1 MGNLHDMSWMILC
14 GVLVMFM
21 QAGFACLE
29 SGFVRAKN
37 SINVAIK
44 NLVDFCVAAIIFW
57 AVGFGMMFGATAAGW
72 IGISGFFAELTGDPW
87 NAAFF
92 FFQLVFCGTATTI
105 VSGAV
110 AERIS
115 FKGYLLVAI
124 VTSMAIYPVA
134 GHWGWNGAAE
144 HEAHGWLNSL
154 GFVDFAGST
163 VVHSVGGWVSLA
175 AILILGP
182 RLGRFDGKGNEIQG
196 HNLVLATVGLIF
208 LWFGWYGFNAGSTLG
223 LTVAIPVIVINTT
236 LAGAAGALTGLA
248 LAWWRKGRPDVPQTI
263 NGALA
268 GLIAI
273 TASVHA
279 VLPGTALVIGAMGGA
294 VMVGLTCLLE
304 RLHVDDA
311 VGAVP
316 AHAGAG
322 VWGTLAVGIYGDP
335 ILLGTGLGWWEQIGI
350 QVAGIGACALWSFGA
365 SFGLLWTINRF
376 VPLRVSNEAEQ
387 EGLNKA
393 EHQAMTAS
401 VELLR
406 AMDHQRAT
414 GNFTSHFPVEPHTE
428 VGEIAHEYNQVLDKV
443 IFEQT
448 EREAALRSLMESKVQ
463 LEETAHELEI
473 RNAEL
478 TEARDQALQAARAKS
493 EFLATMSHEIRTP
506 LNGIL
511 GMAELLRRTPLS
523 YKQQR
528 LAEMVHHSG
537 SLLLQIINDILDFA
551 KIEAG
556 RLELER
562 VPFDLRRVIEDIFEL
577 FTEQARAKGLE
588 LKQYVAADVPLLVNG
603 DPTRL
608 AQILMNLVSNAIKFT
623 HQGEV
628 AVDMMVAESC
638 EQNVR
643 LRCEVRDTGIGI
655 PASAQEKIFESFAQ
669 ADGSMTRK
677 YGGTGLGLA
686 IAKQLVQAMDGQ
698 IGVQNHEGE
707 GTTFWFTASL
717 SVAQRSQVTEQTV
730 SRVKAI
736 APDSIL
742 SGADVLLAEDN
753 LVSRDVA
760 IGFLESAGCCVDAV
774 TDGVQAVEA
783 CRRKAYHLVFM
794 DCQMPGLDGYT
805 ACGQIRELQD
815 RLGRRTPIVALTA
828 NGLKSDREHC
838 LAVGMDDYL
847 SKPYTQEQLI
857 AIARRWVSP
866 ETAPA
871 LPHGETIHKAR
882 SVASSSGSAT
892 CLDERTLQALLALSR
907 PSRPDVCAAV
917 LAKYLDSSS
926 GYIEAVRQAIA
937 EQNSTALFHAAHAMK
952 SSSGMVGAL
961 ALAEKIKEL
970 ESLGRSGDLV
980 SAPDLFAQVE
990 MEYHRVREAIKELL
1004 AKKAA

>member
-1 MGNLHDMSWMILC
+1 MSNLQDMSWIILC
-14 GVLVMFM
+14 GLLVMLM

-57 AVGFGMMFGATAAGW
+57 AVGFGVMFGATAAGW
-72 IGISGFFAELTGDPW
+72 SGTSGFFAEVTGDPW
-87 NAAFF
+87 KAAFF

-115 FKGYLLVAI
+115 FKGYLLIAI

-134 GHWGWNGAAE
+134 GHWAWNGAAE
-144 HEAHGWLNSL
+144 HETHGWLNSL

-182 RLGRFDGKGNEIQG
+182 RLGRFDGKANEIQG
-196 HNLVLATVGLIF
+196 HNLVLATVGLLF

-223 LTVAIPVIVINTT
+223 LTEAIPVIVINTT

-279 VLPGTALVIGAMGGA
+279 VVPGTALVIGAMGGA
-294 VMVGLTCLLE
+294 VMVGVTCLLE
-304 RLHVDDA
+304 RIHVDDA

-335 ILLGTGLGWWEQIGI
+335 VLLGTKLGWWEQMGV
-350 QVAGIGACALWSFGA
+350 QALGIGACALWSFGA

-376 VPLRVSNEAEQ
+376 IPLRVSNEAEL

-393 EHQAMTAS
+393 EHQAITAS

-406 AMDHQRAT
+406 AMDHQRTT
-414 GNFTSHFPVEPHTE
+414 GNFAHHVPVEPHTE

-463 LEETAHELEI
+463 LESTAHELEI
-473 RNAEL
+473 RNVEL

-493 EFLATMSHEIRTP
+493 EFLAMMSHEIRTP

-523 YKQQR
+523 DKQQR
-528 LAEMVHHSG
+528 LAETVHHSG
-537 SLLLQIINDILDFA
+537 SVLLEIINDLLDFA

-556 RLELER
+556 KLELER
-562 VPFDLRRVIEDIFEL
+562 IPFDVRRVVEDIVEL
-577 FTEQARAKGLE
+577 FAEGARAKGLE
-588 LKQYVAADVPLLVNG
+588 LKKSVATDVPLLVNG

-608 AQILMNLVSNAIKFT
+608 TQILMNLVSNAIKFT

-628 AVDMMVAESC
+628 VVKMMVAESF
-638 EQNVR
+638 EQEVR
-643 LRCEVRDTGIGI
+643 LRCEVRDTGIGV

-669 ADGSMTRK
+669 VDGSTTRK

-686 IAKQLVQAMDGQ
+686 IAKQLVAAMNGQ
-698 IGVQNHEGE
+698 IGVQSLEGK
-707 GTTFWFTASL
+707 GATFWFTASL
-717 SVAQRSQVTEQTV
+717 GIAQRAEVTEQAV
-730 SRVKAI
+730 LQVEAI
-736 APDSIL
+736 APNSIL
-742 SGADVLLAEDN
+742 SGVQVLLTEDN
-753 LVSRDVA
+753 PVNRDVA
-760 IGFLESAGCCVDAV
+760 IAFLESAGCSVDAV
-774 TDGVQAVEA
+774 ADGAQAVEA
-783 CRRKAYHLVFM
+783 CRTKAYHLVFM
-794 DCQMPGLDGYT
+794 DYQMPGLDGCA

-815 RLGRRTPIVALTA
+815 RMGRRIPIVALTA

-847 SKPYTQEQLI
+847 SKPYTPEQLI
-857 AIARRWVSP
+857 AMARRWVSP
-866 ETAPA
+866 ETAPV
-871 LPHGETIHKAR
+871 LPPSETIQCGR
-882 SVASSSGSAT
+882 SVVPSSGLAA
-892 CLDERTLQALLALSR
+892 CLDERTLQGLRALSR
-907 PSRPDVCAAV
+907 PSRPDAYAAV
-917 LAKYLDSSS
+917 LSKYLDLSA
-926 GYIEAVRQAIA
+926 GYIETVRQAIEERNA
-937 EQNSTALFHAAHAMK
+937 IALFQTAHAMK
-952 SSSGMVGAL
+952 SSSSMVGAL
-961 ALAEKIKEL
+961 VLAEKIKEL
-970 ESLGRSGDLV
+970 ESLGRSRDLT
-980 SAPDLFAQVE
+980 SAPDLFAKAE
-990 MEYHRVREAIKELL
+990 MEYHRVREAIKQLM